1 MTPFVTIWAGMALVV
16 LILAAWRQ
24 FIDLHEDDT
33 IHLGEQQAGL
43 VNEQVTMA
51 RKIGTIDH
59 WAKMLALATVVYGV
73 ALGGF
78 YLYQQWVDSSKL
90 AG

>member
-33 IHLGEQQAGL
+33 IHLGEQQGE
-43 VNEQVTMA
+43 VVKEQVTMA

-59 WAKMLALATVVYGV
+59 WAKLLALATVAYGV
-73 ALGGF
+73 ALGGY
-78 YLYQQWVDSSKL
+78 YLYEQWVDSSKL
-90 AG
+90 LG

>member
-1 MTPFVTIWAGMALVV
+1 MTPFVIIWAGMALVV

-33 IHLGEQQAGL
+33 IHLGEQQAGM
-43 VNEQVTMA
+43 VKEQVTMA

-59 WAKMLALATVVYGV
+59 WAKLLALATVIYGV

-90 AG
+90 SG